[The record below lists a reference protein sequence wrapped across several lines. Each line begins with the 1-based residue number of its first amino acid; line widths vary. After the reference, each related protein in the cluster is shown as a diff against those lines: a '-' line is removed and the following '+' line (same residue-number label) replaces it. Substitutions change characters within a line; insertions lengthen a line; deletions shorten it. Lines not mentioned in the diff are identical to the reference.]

1 MKMKKVLVI
10 AKREFTQRVRSKAF
24 LFGAIGTPLILLV
37 VWFFTGNIGATPPEA
52 EGPDPAVEGEL
63 QGRVG
68 YVDRSGLIQA
78 VPEDLPEDRFKPYP
92 YRTAAEIGLQ
102 DGEVEAFYVIPE
114 DYRQSGE
121 IQRVSLRLPT
131 SPPETEPFEQ
141 LLIRNLFP
149 ERDPDRLARLRSP
162 FRGNEPIY
170 RSLPGEQDPGGGG
183 SGLNI
188 MPFIVTMFVLIPLFT
203 GGGYLLQS
211 LGKEKGEKV
220 MEVLLVTVRPRQLL
234 TGKLLGLGLLVIV
247 QYAIWLLVG
256 GTALAVLSG
265 NPLGA
270 LPGLQLSGG
279 DLAVILPFALGGFCL
294 YAALMGGIGALAP
307 DLEGGRSWTF
317 LITLPMMIPLYFWA
331 AITGN
336 PQGTLALILS
346 IFPFSAPVAMLLRL
360 TSAAVP
366 PWQIAASLGL
376 LTLAVLGTM
385 LLMAR
390 LFRAQTLLS
399 GEPLSLKRFWS
410 ALITG

>member
-1 MKMKKVLVI
+1 MNKVLVI
-10 AKREFTQRVRSKAF
+10 AKREFIQRVRSRAF
-24 LFGAIGTPLILLV
+24 LIGSIGTPLILLV
-37 VWFFTGNIGATPPEA
+37 IWFFTGNLGAPTSGPEV
-52 EGPDPAVEGEL
+52 EDPLAGEDL
-63 QGRVG
+63 QGQIG
-68 YVDRSGLIQA
+68 YIDHPGLIQE
-78 VPEDLPEDRFKPYP
+78 VPEELPEDRFRAYAG
-92 YRTAAEIGLQ
+92 RTAAEAALRA
-102 DGEVEAFYVIPE
+102 GEIEAFYVIPE
-114 DYRQSGE
+114 GYRESGE
-121 IQRVSLRLPT
+121 IRRVSLRLPT
-131 SPPETEPFEQ
+131 APPETGPFEL

-149 ERDPDRLARLRSP
+149 EEAPERLFRLEEP
-162 FRGNEPIY
+162 FRGNEP
-170 RSLPGEQDPGGGG
+170 RFQSLNAEDQADAGEGGF
-183 SGLNI
+183 NM

-234 TGKLLGLGLLVIV
+234 TGKLLGLGLLVVV
-247 QYAIWLLVG
+247 QYAIWLLIG
-256 GTALAVLSG
+256 GIALTLLSE

-270 LPGLQLSGG
+270 LPGLNLTSA
-279 DLAVILPFALGGFCL
+279 DVALILPFALGGFCL

-336 PQGTLALILS
+336 PQGTVAVVLS
-346 IFPFSAPVAMLLRL
+346 IFPYSSPVAMLLRL

-366 PWQIAASLGL
+366 SWQIAASLGL
-376 LTLAVLGTM
+376 LTLAVVGTL

-399 GEPLSLKRFWS
+399 GEPLSLGRFWS
-410 ALITG
+410 ALTAA

>member
-1 MKMKKVLVI
+1 MHKVLVI
-10 AKREFTQRVRSKAF
+10 AKREFSQRVGSKAF

-37 VWFFTGNIGATPPEA
+37 IWFFTGNVGASAPDAEVEDPLIGK
-52 EGPDPAVEGEL
+52 DL

-68 YVDRSGLIQA
+68 YVDQPGMIQN
-78 VPEDLPEDRFKPYP
+78 VPDELPNDRFRAYP
-92 YRTAAEIGLQ
+92 DRTAAEIGLQ
-102 DGEVEAFYVIPE
+102 DGEVDAFYIIPE

-121 IQRVSLRLPT
+121 IQRISLRLPT
-131 SPPETEPFEQ
+131 SPPETEAFEQ

-149 ERDPDRLARLRSP
+149 ERDPKHLARLREP

-170 RSLPGEQDPGGGG
+170 QSLTVEQYPGEGERGGF
-183 SGLNI
+183 NM

-211 LGKEKGEKV
+211 LSKEKGEKV

-247 QYAIWLLVG
+247 QYTIWLLVG
-256 GTALAVLSG
+256 GTALAVLSE

-270 LPGLQLSGG
+270 LPGLNLSAGEI
-279 DLAVILPFALGGFCL
+279 AVILPFALGGFCL

-317 LITLPMMIPLYFWA
+317 MITLPMMIPLYFWA

-336 PQGTLALILS
+336 PQGTMALILS

-360 TSAAVP
+360 TSATVP

-376 LTLAVLGTM
+376 LALAVLGTWLM
-385 LLMAR
+385 MAR
-390 LFRAQTLLS
+390 LFRTQTLLS

-410 ALITG
+410 ALIAG

>member
-1 MKMKKVLVI
+1 MNKVLVI
-10 AKREFTQRVRSKAF
+10 AKREFIHRVRSRAF
-24 LFGAIGTPLILLV
+24 LIGAIGTPLILLV
-37 VWFFTGNIGATPPEA
+37 IWFFTGNLGAPTSGPEV
-52 EGPDPAVEGEL
+52 EDPLAGEDL
-63 QGRVG
+63 QGQIG
-68 YVDRSGLIQA
+68 YIDHPGLIQE
-78 VPEDLPEDRFKPYP
+78 VPEELPGERFRAYDS
-92 YRTAAEIGLQ
+92 RTAAEEALRG
-102 DGEVEAFYVIPE
+102 GEIEAFYVIPE
-114 DYRQSGE
+114 GYRESGE
-121 IQRVSLRLPT
+121 IRRVSLRLPT
-131 SPPETEPFEQ
+131 APPETGPFEV

-149 ERDPDRLARLRSP
+149 EEEPERLFRLQEP
-162 FRGNEPIY
+162 FRGNEPAFQ
-170 RSLPGEQDPGGGG
+170 SLDAEDQADAGGGG
-183 SGLNI
+183 FNM

-247 QYAIWLLVG
+247 QYAIWLLIG
-256 GTALAVLSG
+256 GIALTLLSED
-265 NPLGA
+265 PLGA
-270 LPGLQLSGG
+270 LPGLNLTAA
-279 DLAVILPFALGGFCL
+279 DVALILPFALGGFCL

-336 PQGTLALILS
+336 PQGTAALILS